1 MREYEIM
8 VIVDGSAEEAQVEG
22 VVDRIT
28 EILTQGG
35 GEMSGVDRWGKRRF
49 AYEIDHKTEGVYLV
63 IQFKAETELVNELER
78 VLSLADEVIRHK
90 VMSRAA

>member
-22 VVDRIT
+22 VVKRIT
-28 EILTQGG
+28 EILTTGG
-35 GEMSGVDRWGKRRF
+35 GEVSNVDRWGKRRF

-63 IQFKAETELVNELER
+63 VQFTAESETLGELER

-90 VMSRAA
+90 VMSRVA